1 MSSIKTEYR
10 GKLAY
15 VGMGRV
21 GTIVNY
27 HYEEALNDVNEYW
40 VYRPLRSK
48 KEFITRERPVILQKV
63 SYGMV
68 DEILN
73 VTLKIKGQFYPGW
86 SIKHPND
93 EEDDLAFGKRLA
105 VARAMGDTEAINA
118 LLDKDFVDTY
128 DEEYHPDGDNATTST
143 EEPDNNEAT
152 KAVENPIETADP
164 ATTATAA

>member
-1 MSSIKTEYR
+1 MANIKTDYR

-27 HYEEALNDVNEYW
+27 HYEETLDDVKEYW

-48 KEFITRERPVILQKV
+48 KMFITKERPVILQKV

-105 VARAMGDTEAINA
+105 VARAMGDTEAINT

-128 DEEYHPDGDNATTST
+128 DEEYHPEGDNNAADAEKPEAT
-143 EEPDNNEAT
+143 EEAEVT
-152 KAVENPIETADP
+152 EVADTDSTDVV
-164 ATTATAA
+164 A